1 MVPPDSRTQEL
12 TVPNLRIASGRN
24 CVMSCFGPV
33 GSVTLGAT
41 GTCILSADRQAT
53 AP

>member
-1 MVPPDSRTQEL
+1 MVPADSRPQEL

-24 CVMSCFGPV
+24 CVMSWFGSV
-33 GSVTLGAT
+33 GSAALVAT
-41 GTCILSADRQAT
+41 GTRILSADRQAT

>member
-12 TVPNLRIASGRN
+12 TVPNIRIASRRN
-24 CVMSCFGPV
+24 CVMSWFGSV
-33 GSVTLGAT
+33 GSAALRTT

>member
-24 CVMSCFGPV
+24 CVMSWFGTV
-33 GSVTLGAT
+33 GSVALHVA
-41 GTCILSADRQAT
+41 GTCILSADQAT